1 MELENIECMVYL
13 RAKTVKAE
21 QYLYLVKSVWDSKKN
36 TSKQETIKYLGKATD
51 VVNDDIPI
59 DYRNDP
65 KILSG
70 LAKYNP
76 SNIEKRNE
84 ATTKT
89 IKKIYKKMTD
99 GDIQE
104 SLKTYEE
111 YIKNFDTIDFFD
123 KIFHPVMT
131 KIGSDWEHGKI
142 SVATEHVASNIAQT
156 LVKNIL
162 SQVKRVKNK
171 KKILICVPVGE
182 EHHLGCD
189 VLETYLSMKGFKVYN
204 LGTAI
209 PTESI
214 LSFIDNNKP
223 DVIILSITIKDN
235 LLAGQ
240 RLVKKIKKE
249 YDDVPILIGGLA
261 VQGKKIPEF
270 DGSVIDNVHLEQI
283 KKKIGSEI
291 IG

>member
-1 MELENIECMVYL
+1 MVYI
-13 RAKTVKAE
+13 RAKTVKSD

-36 TSKQETIKYLGKATD
+36 TSKQETIKYLGKATH
-51 VVNDDIPI
+51 VLNDDIPI

-76 SNIEKRNE
+76 KDVEKRNV
-84 ATTKT
+84 AL
-89 IKKIYKKMTD
+89 KKIKQQLYKKMTN
-99 GDIQE
+99 GDVQE
-104 SLKTYEE
+104 TLKIYEE
-111 YIKNFDTIDFFD
+111 YIKNFDTVDFFD
-123 KIFHPVMT
+123 KILKPVMSE
-131 KIGSDWEHGKI
+131 IGSDWENNKI
-142 SVATEHVASNIAQT
+142 SIATEHVASNIAQT
-156 LVKNIL
+156 LVKNIMD
-162 SQVKRVKNK
+162 QVKRNDNK

-189 VLETYLSMKGFKVYN
+189 VLETYLSSKGFKIYN
-204 LGTAI
+204 MGTSM

-214 LSFIDNNKP
+214 LNFIDNNKP
-223 DVIILSITIKDN
+223 DAIIISITIKDN

-249 YDDVPILIGGLA
+249 YDDIPVLVGGLA

>member
-1 MELENIECMVYL
+1 MELENIEFMVYL
-13 RAKTVKAE
+13 RAKTVKSE

-51 VVNDDIPI
+51 VANDDIPI

-171 KKILICVPVGE
+171 KKILFCVPVGA

-204 LGTAI
+204 LGTAT

-214 LSFIDNNKP
+214 LSFVDNNKP

-249 YDDVPILIGGLA
+249 YDDIPVLVGGLA